1 MEVER
6 QVNLLVVGY
15 VVTNTIHIGTYLGKQ
30 KLKEEIE
37 TGWRAA
43 AAAEF
48 NTGNHGGGEDD
59 SEWTSPPHLKGD
71 RAASTIV
78 SCSSFNYL
86 LEDVT
91 TYLG

>member
-48 NTGNHGGGEDD
+48 NTGNHGGGRRQQMDEP
-59 SEWTSPPHLKGD
+59 STSKG
-71 RAASTIV
+71 R
-78 SCSSFNYL
+78 
-86 LEDVT
+86 
-91 TYLG
+91 